1 MDFEKLKDLIKG
13 LVNDSTSTEEIE
25 KIGGI
30 NQEIDNAKKEYD
42 TLITKHEE
50 LRQKYV
56 KAITDA
62 SFGGIP
68 KGQDNPQPKS
78 LEECMQE
85 IIDNRKD

>member
-1 MDFEKLKDLIKG
+1 MKG

-30 NQEIDNAKKEYD
+30 TQEIDNAKKEYD

-56 KAITDA
+56 KAITDT
-62 SFGGIP
+62 SFR
-68 KGQDNPQPKS
+68 GQPTEDNPQPKS
-78 LEECMQE
+78 LEDCMQE

>member
-1 MDFEKLKDLIKG
+1 MDFEKLKSLIKG

-30 NQEIDNAKKEYD
+30 TQEIDNAKKEYD
-42 TLITKHEE
+42 TLITNHEE

-56 KAITDA
+56 KAITDT
-62 SFGGIP
+62 SFGGQP
-68 KGQDNPQPKS
+68 QDINPQPKS

-85 IIDNRKD
+85 VIDNRKD

>member
-30 NQEIDNAKKEYD
+30 TQEIDNAKKEYD

-56 KAITDA
+56 KAITDT
-62 SFGGIP
+62 SFGGQP
-68 KGQDNPQPKS
+68 KEDNPQPKS
-78 LEECMQE
+78 LEDCMQE